1 MKKLIFCCLVVLMG
15 ACKDKNEEVE
25 PETDFA
31 PDFNG
36 TYVTTTVA
44 PGQVSNMQW
53 VVTNNAKN
61 QLAIV
66 FTKNVEISAA
76 GTTLT
81 LLQTYKLINVKTTG
95 RDAIELSES
104 VDVEQSNQKPLRQKV
119 EGTGTRIIN
128 GSGKQQI
135 NITLK
140 LTDASTG
147 NATEEYLEFK
157 KQ

>member
-1 MKKLIFCCLVVLMG
+1 MG
-15 ACKDKNEEVE
+15 ACKDDKEVVE

-36 TYVTTTVA
+36 TYVTTTVTSS
-44 PGQVSNMQW
+44 QVSNMEW

-66 FTKNVEISAA
+66 FKRDTEISAP
-76 GTTLT
+76 GTTVS

-95 RDAIELSES
+95 KDAIELSET
-104 VDVEQSNQKPLRQKV
+104 VDVEQSNQKPLKQKV
-119 EGTGTRIIN
+119 EGKGTRIIN
-128 GSGKQQI
+128 GNGVPQI

-140 LTDASTG
+140 LTDAATG

-157 KQ
+157 KK

>member
-15 ACKDKNEEVE
+15 ACKDDKEVVE

-36 TYVTTTVA
+36 TYVTTTVV

-53 VVTNNAKN
+53 EITNNAKN
-61 QLAIV
+61 QLAIL
-66 FTKNVEISAA
+66 FTKNTEVSAV
-76 GTTLT
+76 GTVVTVV
-81 LLQTYKLINVKTTG
+81 QTYKLINVKTTG
-95 RDAIELSES
+95 KDAIELSES

-128 GSGKQQI
+128 GNGKQQI

-140 LTDASTG
+140 LTDAATG